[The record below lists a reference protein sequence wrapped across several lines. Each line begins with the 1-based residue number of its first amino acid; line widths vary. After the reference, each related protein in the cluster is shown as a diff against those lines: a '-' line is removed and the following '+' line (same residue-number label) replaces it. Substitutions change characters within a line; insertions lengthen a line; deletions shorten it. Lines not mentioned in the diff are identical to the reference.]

1 MDFFNNI
8 MDKLSRY
15 EFNDFF
21 PLNNRPSATKDVL
34 IIVGIYLA
42 AAIVMGLLITLLGRI
57 FILGVIIKIIGF
69 IVCAY
74 CLLGLV
80 AALLKYMKYN

>member
-1 MDFFNNI
+1 MEFFRNI
-8 MDKLSRY
+8 IDKLSHY

-21 PLNNRPSATKDVL
+21 PLNNRPSTTRDVL
-34 IIVGIYLA
+34 IIVGIYVA
-42 AAIVMGLLITLLGRI
+42 AAVVMGLLITLLGRI

-74 CLLGLV
+74 CLVGLV